1 MSKLKLNIQKFSST
15 NKTTHYDL
23 SQYIASDKPTYLID
37 YNQDMAK
44 IDAGIYG
51 AMSKASVNEANIGTM
66 SNLNTSEKTNLV
78 GAINEVNTQVESNS
92 SNIEQN
98 TQDIS
103 ANNTKIGTLADL
115 STIYKT
121 NLVGA
126 INEVKTDT
134 KTNKDSIDKFNLVNY
149 KTFTTSEISS
159 SNVSSI
165 SGDVKVATNSDGSI
179 FKIYTSNLSAV
190 LTANNGSLTF
200 NTDIRPTENITING
214 AGTSINEVNGD
225 RTPVAISGFD
235 IDINTNGVV
244 TIALAK
250 YQTADLVRLII
261 NPCIYFA
268 KNFGDTPTDI

>member
-37 YNQDMAK
+37 YNQDMTK
-44 IDAGIYG
+44 IDTGIYN

-66 SNLNTSEKTNLV
+66 SSLNTSEKTNLV
-78 GAINEVNTQVESNS
+78 GAINEVNTQVGSNT

-115 STIYKT
+115 STTYKT

-165 SGDVKVATNSDGSI
+165 SGDIKVATNSDGSI

-250 YQTADLVRLII
+250 YQTADLIRLII